1 MSQLTETKV
10 LEEIH
15 LAATQGFCAGVASA
29 IEVVDRALHKYG
41 NPLYVRHEIV
51 HNTAVIEDFEE
62 PSLSSRGDLFATLIK
77 SIVGQQISVIAA
89 SAVWSRFC
97 NCVGEVNEESILS
110 KSHQELREVGLS
122 HRKVEYIVGIAKAW
136 QDRYDDIN
144 WDSMN
149 DKEVIEEL
157 VKLRGVGRWTVQM
170 LLIFALL
177 RQDIFPIDDI
187 GLIRGMEKLYN
198 SGNTLEKSE
207 LYEISNNWKPYR
219 TMGVWYIW
227 RSIDPEPV
235 EY

>member
-1 MSQLTETKV
+1 MLRAGSTPEWWGSAKLELANKDV
-10 LEEIH
+10 LLKSLIEE
-15 LAATQGFCAGVASA
+15 
-29 IEVVDRALHKYG
+29 
-41 NPLYVRHEIV
+41 
-51 HNTAVIEDFEE
+51 FEE
-62 PSLSSRGDLFATLIK
+62 PRLSSRGDLFATLIK

-89 SAVWSRFC
+89 SAVWSRLFDL
-97 NCVGEVNEESILS
+97 VGEVNPESILA
-110 KSHQELREVGLS
+110 KTHEELRQVGLS
-122 HRKVEYIVGIAKAW
+122 NRKVEYIVGIAEAW
-136 QDRYDDIN
+136 TEGLGEIDWEQMSDE
-144 WDSMN
+144 
-149 DKEVIEEL
+149 EVIQEL

-198 SGNTLEKSE
+198 SGNSLETSE
-207 LYEISNNWKPYR
+207 LYEISEKWMPYR

>member
-1 MSQLTETKV
+1 MLRAGSTPEWWDSAKLELANRDV
-10 LEEIH
+10 LLKSLIEE
-15 LAATQGFCAGVASA
+15 
-29 IEVVDRALHKYG
+29 
-41 NPLYVRHEIV
+41 
-51 HNTAVIEDFEE
+51 FEE
-62 PSLSSRGDLFATLIK
+62 PRLSSRGDLFATLIK

-89 SAVWSRFC
+89 SAVWSRLFDL
-97 NCVGEVNEESILS
+97 VGEVNPESILA
-110 KSHQELREVGLS
+110 KTHEELRQVGLS
-122 HRKVEYIVGIAKAW
+122 NRKVEYIVGIAEAW
-136 QDRYDDIN
+136 TEGLGEIDWEQMSDE
-144 WDSMN
+144 
-149 DKEVIEEL
+149 EVVQEL

-198 SGNTLEKSE
+198 SGNPLETSE
-207 LYEISNNWKPYR
+207 LYEISEKWIPYR

>member
-1 MSQLTETKV
+1 MLRAGSTPEWWGSAKLELANKDV
-10 LEEIH
+10 LLKSLIEE
-15 LAATQGFCAGVASA
+15 
-29 IEVVDRALHKYG
+29 
-41 NPLYVRHEIV
+41 
-51 HNTAVIEDFEE
+51 FEE
-62 PSLSSRGDLFATLIK
+62 PRLSSRGDLFATLIK

-89 SAVWSRFC
+89 SAVWSRLFDL
-97 NCVGEVNEESILS
+97 VGEVNPESILA
-110 KSHQELREVGLS
+110 KTHEELRQVGLS
-122 HRKVEYIVGIAKAW
+122 NRKVEYIVGIAEAW
-136 QDRYDDIN
+136 TEGLGEIDWEQMSDE
-144 WDSMN
+144 
-149 DKEVIEEL
+149 EVVQEL

-198 SGNTLEKSE
+198 SGNPLETSE
-207 LYEISNNWKPYR
+207 LNEISEKWIPYR

>member
-1 MSQLTETKV
+1 MLRAGSTPEWWDSAKLELANKDV
-10 LEEIH
+10 LLKSLIEE
-15 LAATQGFCAGVASA
+15 
-29 IEVVDRALHKYG
+29 
-41 NPLYVRHEIV
+41 
-51 HNTAVIEDFEE
+51 FEE
-62 PSLSSRGDLFATLIK
+62 PRLSSRGDLFATLIK

-89 SAVWSRFC
+89 SAVWSRLFDL
-97 NCVGEVNEESILS
+97 VGEVNPESILA
-110 KSHQELREVGLS
+110 KTHEELRQVGLS
-122 HRKVEYIVGIAKAW
+122 NRKVEYIVGIAEAW
-136 QDRYDDIN
+136 TEGLGEIDWEQMSDE
-144 WDSMN
+144 
-149 DKEVIEEL
+149 EVVQEL

-198 SGNTLEKSE
+198 SGKPLETSE
-207 LYEISNNWKPYR
+207 LNEISEKWIPYR

>member
-1 MSQLTETKV
+1 MLRAESTPEWWDSAKLELANKDV
-10 LEEIH
+10 LLKSLIEE
-15 LAATQGFCAGVASA
+15 
-29 IEVVDRALHKYG
+29 
-41 NPLYVRHEIV
+41 
-51 HNTAVIEDFEE
+51 FEE
-62 PSLSSRGDLFATLIK
+62 PRLSSRGDLFATLIK

-89 SAVWSRFC
+89 SAVWSRLFDL
-97 NCVGEVNEESILS
+97 VGDVNPESILA
-110 KSHQELREVGLS
+110 KTHEELRQVGLS
-122 HRKVEYIVGIAKAW
+122 NRKVEYIVGIAEAW
-136 QDRYDDIN
+136 TEGLGEIDWEQMSDE
-144 WDSMN
+144 
-149 DKEVIEEL
+149 EVVQEL

-198 SGNTLEKSE
+198 SGNSLETSE
-207 LYEISNNWKPYR
+207 LYEISEKWMPYR

>member
-1 MSQLTETKV
+1 MVEAGATPEWWGPAKQVISTSDV
-10 LEEIH
+10 L
-15 LAATQGFCAGVASA
+15 LKG
-29 IEVVDRALHKYG
+29 
-41 NPLYVRHEIV
+41 
-51 HNTAVIEDFEE
+51 VIEDFEDS
-62 PSLSSRGDLFATLIK
+62 SLSSRGDLFATLIK

-157 VKLRGVGRWTVQM
+157 VKLRGVGCWTVQM

>member
-1 MSQLTETKV
+1 MLRAGSTPEWWGSAKLELANKDV
-10 LEEIH
+10 LLKSLIEE
-15 LAATQGFCAGVASA
+15 
-29 IEVVDRALHKYG
+29 
-41 NPLYVRHEIV
+41 
-51 HNTAVIEDFEE
+51 FEE
-62 PSLSSRGDLFATLIK
+62 PRLSSRGDLFATLIK

-89 SAVWSRFC
+89 SAVWSRLFDL
-97 NCVGEVNEESILS
+97 VGEVNPESILA
-110 KSHQELREVGLS
+110 KTHEELRQVGLS
-122 HRKVEYIVGIAKAW
+122 NRKVEYIVGIAEAW
-136 QDRYDDIN
+136 TEGLGEIDWEQMSDE
-144 WDSMN
+144 
-149 DKEVIEEL
+149 EVIQEL

-198 SGNTLEKSE
+198 SGNSLETSE
-207 LYEISNNWKPYR
+207 LYKISEKWMPYR

>member
-1 MSQLTETKV
+1 MLRAGSTPEWWSSAKLELANKDV
-10 LEEIH
+10 LLKSLIEE
-15 LAATQGFCAGVASA
+15 
-29 IEVVDRALHKYG
+29 
-41 NPLYVRHEIV
+41 
-51 HNTAVIEDFEE
+51 FEE
-62 PSLSSRGDLFATLIK
+62 PRLSSRGDLFATLIK

-89 SAVWSRFC
+89 SAVWSRLFDL
-97 NCVGEVNEESILS
+97 VGEVNPESILA
-110 KSHQELREVGLS
+110 KTHEELRQVGLS
-122 HRKVEYIVGIAKAW
+122 NRKVEYIVGIAEAW
-136 QDRYDDIN
+136 TEGLGEIDWEQMSDE
-144 WDSMN
+144 
-149 DKEVIEEL
+149 EVVQEL

-198 SGNTLEKSE
+198 SGNSLETSE
-207 LYEISNNWKPYR
+207 LYEISEKWMPYR

>member
-1 MSQLTETKV
+1 MV
-10 LEEIH
+10 D
-15 LAATQGFCAGVASA
+15 AGSTPEWWESA
-29 IEVVDRALHKYG
+29 KQAISTSDILL
-41 NPLYVRHEIV
+41 ND
-51 HNTAVIEDFEE
+51 VIEEFEE
-62 PSLSSRGDLFATLIK
+62 PSLRSRGDLFATLIK

-89 SAVWSRFC
+89 SAVWSRLFDL
-97 NCVGEVNEESILS
+97 VGEVNPESILA
-110 KSHQELREVGLS
+110 KTHEELRQVGLS
-122 HRKVEYIVGIAKAW
+122 NRKVEYIVGIAEAW
-136 QDRYDDIN
+136 TEGLGEIDWEQMSDE
-144 WDSMN
+144 
-149 DKEVIEEL
+149 EVVQEL

-198 SGNTLEKSE
+198 SGNPLETSE
-207 LYEISNNWKPYR
+207 LYEISEKWMPYR

>member
-1 MSQLTETKV
+1 MLRAGSTPEWWSSAKLELANKDV
-10 LEEIH
+10 LLKSLIEE
-15 LAATQGFCAGVASA
+15 
-29 IEVVDRALHKYG
+29 
-41 NPLYVRHEIV
+41 
-51 HNTAVIEDFEE
+51 FEE
-62 PSLSSRGDLFATLIK
+62 PRLSSRGDLFATLIK

-89 SAVWSRFC
+89 SAVWSRLFDL
-97 NCVGEVNEESILS
+97 VGEVNPESILA
-110 KSHQELREVGLS
+110 KTHEELRQVGLS
-122 HRKVEYIVGIAKAW
+122 NRKVEYIVGIAEAW
-136 QDRYDDIN
+136 TEGLGEIDWEQMSDE
-144 WDSMN
+144 
-149 DKEVIEEL
+149 EVVQEL

-198 SGNTLEKSE
+198 SGKPLETSE
-207 LYEISNNWKPYR
+207 LNEISEKWIPYR

>member
-1 MSQLTETKV
+1 MFRAGATPEWWGSAKLELANKDV
-10 LEEIH
+10 LLKSLIEE
-15 LAATQGFCAGVASA
+15 
-29 IEVVDRALHKYG
+29 
-41 NPLYVRHEIV
+41 
-51 HNTAVIEDFEE
+51 FEE
-62 PSLSSRGDLFATLIK
+62 PRLSSRGDLFATLIK

-89 SAVWSRFC
+89 SAVWSRLFDL
-97 NCVGEVNEESILS
+97 VGEVNPESILATT
-110 KSHQELREVGLS
+110 HEELRQVGLS
-122 HRKVEYIVGIAKAW
+122 NRKVEYIVGIAEAW
-136 QDRYDDIN
+136 TEGLGEIDWEQMSDE
-144 WDSMN
+144 
-149 DKEVIEEL
+149 EVVQEL

-198 SGNTLEKSE
+198 SGNSLETSE
-207 LYEISNNWKPYR
+207 LYEISEKWMPYR